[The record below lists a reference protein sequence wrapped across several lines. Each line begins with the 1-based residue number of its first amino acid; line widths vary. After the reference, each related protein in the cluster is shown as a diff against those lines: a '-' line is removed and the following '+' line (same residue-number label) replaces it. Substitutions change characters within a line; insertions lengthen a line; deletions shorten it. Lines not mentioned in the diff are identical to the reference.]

1 MTELV
6 PMTIDDVIKDF
17 HDTGFILPRA
27 SMQWALDH
35 WDEAAPRFVELL
47 SRYADGTDRTQ
58 STADALLFILHLFCK
73 KAETTAFVPLCR
85 MLHDAEATEVAIGD
99 SVTETLRPILIT
111 TFNGDVA
118 ALRAVIEDPHA
129 DEYAREGA
137 LLVMAYLTR
146 VGRIPEVETHAYLL
160 YLLTNMLPQDQC
172 HIWVGWVFCV
182 AGLGFVDLA
191 PHVKRLFEREF
202 IDDMFMKYRH
212 FEADLKL
219 TLDDPA
225 GMAGLKQH
233 RLEPFS
239 SAIDELS
246 RWYAFSEQRVLDEK
260 ARVER
265 EKARVERE
273 KARAEREAAL
283 ARQQPSTAGARQ
295 QPLSSGAHN
304 PFRDVGRNDPCP
316 CGSGRKFKKCCL
328 GKANELSAA

>member
-1 MTELV
+1 MAEPV
-6 PMTIDDVIKDF
+6 PMTIDDVIQDF
-17 HDTGFILPRA
+17 GTADHTLPRA

-35 WDEAAPRFVELL
+35 WAEAAPRFVELL
-47 SRYADGTDRTQ
+47 SRYADGTDRAQ
-58 STADALLFILHLFCK
+58 STADALLFIIHLFGE

-85 MLHDAEATEVAIGD
+85 MLHDAEATELAIGD
-99 SVTETLRPILIT
+99 SVTETLRPILIS
-111 TFNGDVA
+111 TFDGDVA
-118 ALRAVIEDPHA
+118 ALRAVIEDPDA

-146 VGRIPEVETHAYLL
+146 VGRIPEADTHAYLL
-160 YLLTNMLPQDQC
+160 YLLTNMLPQGQC
-172 HIWVGWVFCV
+172 HVWVGWTFCV
-182 AGLGFVDLA
+182 AGLGFVDLV

-202 IDDMFMKYRH
+202 IDDMFMKYHH

-225 GMAGLKQH
+225 GMAGLKQYH
-233 RLEPFS
+233 LEPFS

-246 RWYAFSEQRVLDEK
+246 SWYGFSEKRVLD
-260 ARVER
+260 
-265 EKARVERE
+265 E

-283 ARQQPSTAGARQ
+283 ARQQPSTGRARQ
-295 QPLSSGAHN
+295 QPLAGGARN

-328 GKANELSAA
+328 GKANALSAA